1 MPFEEERDRPNIGYV
16 WGYKRSLAFDAGH
29 SVAHLSEFFGLLQM
43 EGLPLPSLTVLTHW
57 HWDHTFAAAYAF
69 DQKCNRI
76 NDSYKKVVVVKD
88 DIIPWRDE
96 KGILYVGIR
105 EFLLDDR
112 SLEL

>member
-1 MPFEEERDRPNIGYV
+1 MIYEGVTHRNVNIHSLRVCKQKMHLGA
-16 WGYKRSLAFDAGH
+16 KSARSIYEH
-29 SVAHLSEFFGLLQM
+29 KQR
-43 EGLPLPSLTVLTHW
+43 T
-57 HWDHTFAAAYAF
+57 
-69 DQKCNRI
+69 I
-76 NDSYKKVVVVKD
+76 SYKKIVVVKD

>member
-1 MPFEEERDRPNIGYV
+1 MRNMLTEQTDN
-16 WGYKRSLAFDAGH
+16 SL
-29 SVAHLSEFFGLLQM
+29 
-43 EGLPLPSLTVLTHW
+43 
-57 HWDHTFAAAYAF
+57 
-69 DQKCNRI
+69 NRI
-76 NDSYKKVVVVKD
+76 NDSYKKIVVVKD

>member
-1 MPFEEERDRPNIGYV
+1 VDFVVNRGMQRYYIQSALHIEDED
-16 WGYKRSLAFDAGH
+16 KRIHETNSL
-29 SVAHLSEFFGLLQM
+29 S
-43 EGLPLPSLTVLTHW
+43 
-57 HWDHTFAAAYAF
+57 
-69 DQKCNRI
+69 RI

>member
-1 MPFEEERDRPNIGYV
+1 MDFVVNRGLQRYYIQSALHIEDED
-16 WGYKRSLAFDAGH
+16 KRIQETNSL
-29 SVAHLSEFFGLLQM
+29 
-43 EGLPLPSLTVLTHW
+43 
-57 HWDHTFAAAYAF
+57 
-69 DQKCNRI
+69 NRI
-76 NDSYKKVVVVKD
+76 NDSYKKIVVVKD